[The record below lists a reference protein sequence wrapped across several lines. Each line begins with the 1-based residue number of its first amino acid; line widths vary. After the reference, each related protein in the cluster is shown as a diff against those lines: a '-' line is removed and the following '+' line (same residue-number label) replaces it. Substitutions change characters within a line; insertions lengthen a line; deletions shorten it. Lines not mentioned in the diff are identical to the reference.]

1 MPSRRRSDAGGGG
14 SRGRATLSAI
24 LAAAGELA
32 SLEGLEQLSMG
43 RLASAVGM
51 SKSGLYAHFDSKEEL
66 QLATVEH
73 VCQVFEAEVLRNPSD
88 VSNDGLGGLLER
100 WLDFFER
107 KRFPGG
113 CFLIVGAVEFAGRPG
128 SVRDALASAIDR
140 EIGALETAIQRA
152 NETGELSPEKDAK
165 QTAFEL
171 HAILMN
177 AHALFQITRDP
188 EVFQRAR
195 VAIQGVIR

>member
-24 LAAAGELA
+24 LTAAGELA

-66 QLATVEH
+66 QLATVQH
-73 VCQVFEAEVLRNPSD
+73 VREVFEAEVLRDSSD
-88 VSNDGLGGLLER
+88 VSSDGLGGLLER

-113 CFLIVGAVEFAGRPG
+113 CFLIVGAVEFAGRAG
-128 SVRDALASAIDR
+128 SVRKALASGVGR

-171 HAILMN
+171 HSILMN
-177 AHALFQITRDP
+177 AHALFQITQDP
-188 EVFQRAR
+188 EVFRRAR
-195 VAIQGVIR
+195 MAVQRVIR